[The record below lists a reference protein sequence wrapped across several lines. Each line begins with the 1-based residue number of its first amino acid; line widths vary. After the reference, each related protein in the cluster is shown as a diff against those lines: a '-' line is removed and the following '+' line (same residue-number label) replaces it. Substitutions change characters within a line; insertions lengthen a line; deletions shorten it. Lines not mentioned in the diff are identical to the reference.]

1 MHKVRNKPHN
11 ILFTTEKL
19 TDGYTFVWYYSDN
32 VTALFIS
39 VEECKSTWARL
50 RSNYRKALRRRESTS
65 GQAARK
71 VKKWRFE
78 EQMRFLQNHFQERGW
93 VVIKMIHVCKLKK
106 SNSSERIDPDYDK
119 ESKSRYFIRRPTC
132 ISVLM
137 STTNC
142 YIFIRVGM
150 QHTVS
155 VFRVYLN
162 KNTKAMQTL
171 ETSVTTH

>member
-1 MHKVRNKPHN
+1 MACVCV
-11 ILFTTEKL
+11 ILL
-19 TDGYTFVWYYSDN
+19 N
-32 VTALFIS
+32 VTALFTS
-39 VEECKSTWARL
+39 VAECKSTWARL
-50 RSNYRKALRRRESTS
+50 RSYYRKALRRRESTS
-65 GQAARK
+65 GQASKK

-78 EQMRFLQNHFQERGW
+78 EQMRFLKNHFQERGW
-93 VVIKMIHVCKLKK
+93 VVIKMIQMCKLKK
-106 SNSSERIDPDYDK
+106 SNSSERIVPEYDK
-119 ESKSRYFIRRPTC
+119 KGNFIRRPTC

-142 YIFIRVGM
+142 YIFITVGT

>member
-1 MHKVRNKPHN
+1 
-11 ILFTTEKL
+11 
-19 TDGYTFVWYYSDN
+19 VWYYSDN
-32 VTALFIS
+32 LTALIIL
-39 VEECKSTWARL
+39 VEECKSTWVRL
-50 RSNYRKALRRRESTS
+50 RSYYRKELRRRESTS

-78 EQMRFLQNHFQERGW
+78 EQMRFLQNNFQEMGW
-93 VVIKMIHVCKLKK
+93 VVTKMIHACKLKK
-106 SNSSERIDPDYDK
+106 SNSSERIVPEYDK
-119 ESKSRYFIRRPTC
+119 EGKSTYFIRRPTC

-142 YIFIRVGM
+142 YIFIRVGT
-150 QHTVS
+150 QHIVS

-162 KNTKAMQTL
+162 KNTKTMQAL